1 MRFDL
6 LIFRRIFATLL
17 LLGAVVMLLS
27 MAHPLRG
34 QTTNSSIVTS
44 LKYNLGLLSLLP
56 EPVLD
61 PVVDPPG
68 NFHAVKPQE
77 FDPGKTYLV
86 QAAWLHGTG
95 CPTNATIALPN
106 TDFNGIGGFSTF
118 TDPAC
123 MTGDPGDQRNAG
135 LLLVKTGPTITNF
148 AAATADLINVKG
160 LTLTELGYD
169 IRKPGMGTHL
179 GPSGSHCGA
188 GAPRFN
194 IQTTASFYFLGCSSP
209 PPSEVDGAGWIRLR
223 WSPVIAYCVSPTP
236 TTACPVN
243 FALVPV
249 TGTVQRITIV
259 FDEAQDGFG
268 GPDEFGAAILDNIDV
283 NGVLVGRGA
292 TDAS

>member
-148 AAATADLINVKG
+148 ASATADLINVKG

-169 IRKPGMGTHL
+169 IRKPGPGTSFSAL
-179 GPSGSHCGA
+179 GSHCGA

-194 IQTTASFYFLGCSSP
+194 ITTTTGFFFLGCSSP
-209 PPSEVDGAGWIRLR
+209 PPDMQTLGTGWIRLR
-223 WSPVIAYCVSPTP
+223 WGTGVPGSVLGFSPPT
-236 TTACPVN
+236 
-243 FALVPV
+243 FALVPI

-259 FDEAQDGFG
+259 FDEAQDAFG